1 VNHTYAVEKF
11 GESGPYGGFIVP
23 TCTCGWR
30 GRPEY
35 AYASRQHMNAR
46 EQHVAHMLAVAL
58 SGPFCDD
65 GGFVQ

>member
-11 GESGPYGGFIVP
+11 GEGLGGFIVP

-30 GRPEY
+30 GRPEF

-46 EQHVAHMLAVAL
+46 EQHVEHVLAEHPTQEDVLA
-58 SGPFCDD
+58 
-65 GGFVQ
+65 